1 MDNRLATRLA
11 ERPLIAILRG
21 LPPDQALAVGECLL
35 SAGLRIIEVP
45 LNSPQATTSIKT
57 LIGAYGDRA
66 LIGAGTVLTE
76 AEVEQVAAAGGQ
88 LIVSPNMN
96 PAVIT
101 AAKRLRLVCTPGVA
115 TPSEGFTALD
125 CGADALKLF
134 PAEMIS
140 PAVVKAWKAVVPKD
154 VALLPVGGVSTDN
167 MGYYWQA
174 GAAGFG
180 LGSALYSPAVSLTE
194 LQMRAELLVAEI
206 DRLKT

>member
-1 MDNRLATRLA
+1 ML
-11 ERPLIAILRG
+11 LREEM
-21 LPPDQALAVGECLL
+21 A
-35 SAGLRIIEVP
+35 S
-45 LNSPQATTSIKT
+45 
-57 LIGAYGDRA
+57 
-66 LIGAGTVLTE
+66 
-76 AEVEQVAAAGGQ
+76 
-88 LIVSPNMN
+88 
-96 PAVIT
+96 
-101 AAKRLRLVCTPGVA
+101 
-115 TPSEGFTALD
+115 TALD